1 MSEITEWLQG
11 HCPDTKEGQTIFNH
25 LEELWGKFRSY
36 ADTNFQEEL
45 QCGDSG
51 KFQQRYWEMFLGAW
65 LIDKGFQ
72 LLPHRDN
79 GPDITIQLSGLKV
92 FFEAIA
98 PGPGDGPDKVPEL
111 KPQLWEPGVKLEAR
125 DVPSNQILMR
135 WTSAFYTKAQ
145 QFKKYIDSGII
156 STNDSCVIAINSCQL
171 GPFGFDGISNY
182 PAALEAVYPI
192 GPQQVHFTP
201 DQPSKTTVDLQ
212 HRPSIKKSN
221 KSPIKTTPF
230 MNDEFAFISAIIA
243 THKSDAHMF
252 CYPEHPVALIHNLHA
267 AVPIARKQI
276 PADYEYWAEP
286 IDSGLRMR
294 QDPERNI

>member
-1 MSEITEWLQG
+1 MSEITEWLKC
-11 HCPDTKEGQTIFNH
+11 HNPETKEGRTISAH
-25 LEELWGKFRSY
+25 LEDLWAKFRPYS
-36 ADTNFQEEL
+36 DMNFLEEF
-45 QCGDSG
+45 QSGDSG

-72 LLPHRDN
+72 LLPHSDE
-79 GPDITIQLSGLKV
+79 GPDIAVQLNAHKI
-92 FFEAIA
+92 FFEAIV

-111 KPQLWEPGVKLEAR
+111 IPQVWQPGVRLEAR

-135 WTSAFYTKAQ
+135 WTSAFHTKAQ
-145 QFKKYIDSGII
+145 QFRKYVDTGIV
-156 STNDSCVIAINSCQL
+156 SKNDSCVIAINSCQL
-171 GPFGFDGISNY
+171 GPFGFNGISNF

-201 DQPSKTTVDLQ
+201 NQPDKTTVDLL
-212 HRPSIKKSN
+212 HRPSIEKSN

-230 MNDEFAFISAIIA
+230 MTDDFAFISAIIA

-252 CYPEHPVALIHNLHA
+252 CYPGRPVALIHNLHA

-286 IDSGLRMR
+286 INGGLRMR
-294 QDPERNI
+294 QDPERDV